1 MTMMSAT
8 RRAGDFRGMSGVT
21 VRLMSHGELRQL
33 VWVRLTLDLPSCDRL
48 RAPSVRTGVRLPVE
62 TFVLVRERRFCGIS
76 SPGDRDDINAV
87 KVIALPFR
95 HNGRIAAVSGE
106 EFLGY
111 SFDKPVLPGNQD
123 KRIAVDRLL
132 DSGLQ
137 PIGIGEAEARID
149 RQTEEYRSRLDRREG
164 SDVIV

>member
-1 MTMMSAT
+1 MLLA
-8 RRAGDFRGMSGVT
+8 
-21 VRLMSHGELRQL
+21 
-33 VWVRLTLDLPSCDRL
+33 LDLPSCDRL
-48 RAPSVRTGVRLPVE
+48 CAPSVRTGFRLPVE

-76 SPGDRDDINAV
+76 SPSDRDDINAV

-111 SFDKPVLPGNQD
+111 SFDKPVLPGDQD

-149 RQTEEYRSRLDRREG
+149 RQTEEYRSRLDSCEG